1 MPNTG
6 GTHPPGR
13 ATVREDETSRRSE
26 PARKAE
32 AAGNA
37 EGLGQAGGARAGKG
51 ANETG
56 AAGGHVLD
64 RLSRAVQTMRPSER
78 KVASV
83 VLADPGAVVSMSMAA
98 LAEAAQ
104 VSEPTVMRFCAGA
117 GFNGF
122 QAFKFGLAQ
131 ALALGKPVTYSAIEL
146 DDEPAELITKIFD
159 HTLNSLDGARRS
171 LDPRPVADA
180 IELLLAA
187 AEVLFVGQGASGLLA
202 QDAVQKGVL
211 FGVPCAAP
219 IDPHEAFMAAAMAT
233 PRTVVVAIS
242 NTGRT
247 ISVLD
252 TAARA
257 KRSGAK
263 VIAVVGGPSPLLD
276 LADIGI
282 VLHTSEDTNIYTPT
296 ISRLAGLVLIDV
308 LATGVAIRRGPQHL
322 ERLRQM
328 KEALSAFRGSTSDP
342 DEG

>member
-1 MPNTG
+1 MPDARRA
-6 GTHPPGR
+6 HSPGR
-13 ATVREDETSRRSE
+13 PKSLERPKPLGKENPELQDKPELQG
-26 PARKAE
+26 KA
-32 AAGNA
+32 GD
-37 EGLGQAGGARAGKG
+37 
-51 ANETG
+51 
-56 AAGGHVLD
+56 HVLD
-64 RLSRAVQTMRPSER
+64 RLSRALEAMRPSER
-78 KVASV
+78 RVASV

-98 LAEAAQ
+98 LAEAAH
-104 VSEPTVMRFCAGA
+104 VSEPTVMRFCASV

-131 ALALGKPVTYSAIEL
+131 ALALGKPVTHSAIEL

-171 LDPRPVADA
+171 VDARSVADA
-180 IELLLAA
+180 VALLLAA
-187 AEVLFVGQGASGLLA
+187 DDVLFVGQGASGLLA
-202 QDAVQKGVL
+202 QDAAQKGVL

-219 IDPHEAFMAAAMAT
+219 IDPHQAFMAAAMAT

-247 ISVLD
+247 TSVLEV
-252 TAARA
+252 AARA

-263 VIAVVGGPSPLLD
+263 VIALVGGPSPLLD
-276 LADIGI
+276 LADTGI
-282 VLHTSEDTNIYTPT
+282 VLQTSEDTNIYTPT

-328 KEALSAFRGSTSDP
+328 KGALSAFRGSTSDP
-342 DEG
+342 DDV